1 MFFVEYYKS
10 KAKFLKNRA
19 KNRFSAK
26 KKETNNSKF
35 IKTGGLSNE
44 ENDY

>member
-1 MFFVEYYKS
+1 MFFVEYCKS
-10 KAKFLKNRA
+10 KAKFLENRA

-26 KKETNNSKF
+26 KKTNNSNF

>member
-1 MFFVEYYKS
+1 MKIVLKLFFS
-10 KAKFLKNRA
+10 LKT
-19 KNRFSAK
+19 
-26 KKETNNSKF
+26 ETNNSNF

>member
-1 MFFVEYYKS
+1 MIFAEYCET
-10 KAKFLKNRA
+10 KAKIYENRVKTFFSLKT
-19 KNRFSAK
+19 
-26 KKETNNSKF
+26 ETNNSNF

>member
-1 MFFVEYYKS
+1 MLTVFMLTFHNYT
-10 KAKFLKNRA
+10 
-19 KNRFSAK
+19 
-26 KKETNNSKF
+26 ETNNSNF